1 MLSAI
6 AIATVLVATTPEGFV
21 LSAAPDAQQSP
32 GLPIKGV
39 TVDKKMPQ
47 GVTHIEAPPFRAY
60 KIQQLAPTAPAT
72 PSPTPEPR
80 KR

>member
-1 MLSAI
+1 MLSAL
-6 AIATVLVATTPEGFV
+6 AIATVLVAT
-21 LSAAPDAQQSP
+21 APDPVQLAEAPEPQQSP

-39 TVDKKMPQ
+39 TVDKQMPR

-60 KIQQLAPTAPAT
+60 RVQQLAPSKQAT

-80 KR
+80 R